1 MFGNPR
7 YPSYQVF
14 LAAAIAALVT
24 MVLMP
29 LFIKMMRH
37 EGVGQQIRADG
48 PEQHLI
54 KQGTPTMGGVVMIA
68 AIMITCFLQA
78 RWTVD
83 LKLAVAATLATG
95 SLGLLDDIADLA
107 QAKCLNS
114 RSLLRDSADRGL
126 GKSNCQFS
134 HSPVLLP

>member
-1 MFGNPR
+1 MFGNPS

-54 KQGTPTMGGVVMIA
+54 KQGTPTMGGVRS
-68 AIMITCFLQA
+68 TSSSRSRPRWPPA
-78 RWTVD
+78 RWACST
-83 LKLAVAATLATG
+83 T
-95 SLGLLDDIADLA
+95 
-107 QAKCLNS
+107 
-114 RSLLRDSADRGL
+114 
-126 GKSNCQFS
+126 
-134 HSPVLLP
+134 